1 MPLAARTDKLL
12 IHEIG
17 DELVVYDRTN
27 DRAHRLNAT
36 AARVWRSLDGKR
48 TVADLAALIGEEKGV
63 VELALGQLRS
73 AQLLVGEAPAVSRRR
88 ALRRVAAAAA
98 AGMVLPMVSSIAA
111 PAPEVSESSPKCY
124 DIDAGGPN
132 PDNLPP
138 CLP

>member
-36 AARVWRSLDGKR
+36 AARVWRSLDGER
-48 TVADLAALIGEEKGV
+48 TVADLAALIGAEKGV

-111 PAPEVSESSPKCY
+111 PVPQVAESAPNGLC
-124 DIDAGGPN
+124 DIDE
-132 PDNLPP
+132 PDCILS
-138 CLP
+138 